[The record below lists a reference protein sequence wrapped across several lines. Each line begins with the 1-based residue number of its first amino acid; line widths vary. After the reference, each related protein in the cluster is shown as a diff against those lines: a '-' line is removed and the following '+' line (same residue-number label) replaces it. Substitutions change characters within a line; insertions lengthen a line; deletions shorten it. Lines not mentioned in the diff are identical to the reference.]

1 MDKWNG
7 QVSVYLTWLDVGL
20 TSRLDRQ
27 NKQKQGRLRLP
38 NWACLPPC
46 LQPLLDSWFLD
57 ILSSILSRVSKAW
70 LLIEQICCP
79 TTLEH
84 FLAILLLVA
93 KPHCIQLC
101 ITWKPRW
108 VMGNMKRCLLIW
120 STLAFA
126 HVNTQIDKNIN
137 GHYLCIRHKIF
148 LWNFNECKNSIS
160 DGYSTMVL

>member
-38 NWACLPPC
+38 NWARLPPC

-70 LLIEQICCP
+70 LLIEKNCCP

-108 VMGNMKRCLLIW
+108 VLLNGKHEEVFADMIHSCLC
-120 STLAFA
+120 SRQ
-126 HVNTQIDKNIN
+126 H
-137 GHYLCIRHKIF
+137 
-148 LWNFNECKNSIS
+148 S
-160 DGYSTMVL
+160 DWQKYQWALSVH